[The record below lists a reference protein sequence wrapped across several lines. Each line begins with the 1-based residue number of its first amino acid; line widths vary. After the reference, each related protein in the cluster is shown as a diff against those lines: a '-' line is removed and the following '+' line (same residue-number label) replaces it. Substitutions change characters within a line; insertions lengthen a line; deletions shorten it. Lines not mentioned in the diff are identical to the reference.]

1 MDVEGYEADVLSG
14 GRNMMSEN
22 RINKLAVCTYH
33 RFHDEKK
40 LKAMLPKYKIVMSE
54 GYMLSLEIRIC
65 NINDLDTTNS
75 AMFTKGLIRATLN
88 ETSGEK
94 SCNI

>member
-1 MDVEGYEADVLSG
+1 
-14 GRNMMSEN
+14 
-22 RINKLAVCTYH
+22 
-33 RFHDEKK
+33 
-40 LKAMLPKYKIVMSE
+40 MLPKYKIVMSE